1 MKPVNKFGTDLQR
14 ILPSKIAPDVG
25 IGNTNI
31 NINKKLPYNIQKV
44 DKTSSGELA
53 MLIETIDSLKD
64 DFLDIDEFISYLKE
78 ELNTQNFSNTRINLE
93 RDLAVAKIESEKI
106 QNELITYNDKRF
118 DLLRDYLKAEN
129 DSSAQLQGIVNLLS
143 KEIS

>member
-1 MKPVNKFGTDLQR
+1 
-14 ILPSKIAPDVG
+14 
-25 IGNTNI
+25 
-31 NINKKLPYNIQKV
+31 
-44 DKTSSGELA
+44 
-53 MLIETIDSLKD
+53 MLIETIDSMKN

-106 QNELITYNDKRF
+106 QNELIAYNDKRF
-118 DLLRDYLKAEN
+118 NLLRDYLKAEN